1 MNRIKILPETIVGKI
16 SAGEVV
22 ERPASVVKELI
33 ENSIDAGANSI
44 SIYIKEFGIAEIKVI
59 DDGEG
64 IPSDDVIL
72 AFQRHATSKIKDEKD
87 LQRISSLGFRGEAL
101 YSIANVSKLK
111 IITQYKDEKTGTESY
126 FIGGNLVSQKPVV
139 TKGTT
144 VEIRDLFFNTPVRR
158 KFLKSSYT
166 EKAHIIETVQN
177 YCLAYPE
184 ISFSLFIDGEEIL
197 NIPQVKTLYDRISQV
212 FGLEFTEK
220 LKFKTISKGNYKI
233 ELFLGEEELLRKSR
247 GRQLIFV
254 NRRPV
259 KDFSIVNT
267 IYKAFHINENHPQ
280 FFIFVNLPPEEVD
293 FNVHP
298 AKKEVRFREPQIVHQ
313 LIFRMNEYQFKSSI
327 IAEDNSQWKMN
338 ERINGSFSSISQ
350 IPAFYTE
357 SIFNKEEIFQFFSI
371 GDAIV
376 VIQRA
381 DGIVFLDFHAAHER
395 VNFEKILN
403 KMSEQIVKLTFPHVI
418 NLNPQDYV
426 LIKENLHILNEL
438 GIEAE
443 DFGENSIVVRALPEI
458 IQCIDIARMIE
469 NIALT
474 LKEGI
479 SSPDFIDIKRKI
491 AATIACHS
499 SLRAN
504 DKINYFEIKALLQE
518 LEKTSDPEHCPHGRP
533 VRKFISV
540 EEIKKWFLR

>member
-1 MNRIKILPETIVGKI
+1 MSKIKILPESIVGKI

-44 SIYIKEFGIAEIKVI
+44 SVYIKEFGIAEIKVI

-72 AFQRHATSKIKDEKD
+72 AFQRHATSKINDERD

-101 YSIANVSKLK
+101 YSIAHVSKLK
-111 IITQYKDEKTGTESY
+111 IITQYKDEDTGKEIY
-126 FIGGNLVSQKPVV
+126 LIGGKLVFQKPVV
-139 TKGTT
+139 TKGTA
-144 VEIRDLFFNTPVRR
+144 VEVRDLFFNTPVRR

-166 EKAHIIETVQN
+166 EKSHIIETVQN
-177 YCLAYPE
+177 YCVAYPE
-184 ISFSLFIDGEEIL
+184 ISFSLFIDDEEIL
-197 NIPQVKTLYDRISQV
+197 NITQVKNSYDRISQI
-212 FGLEFTEK
+212 FGLELTEK
-220 LKFKTISKGNYKI
+220 LKFKTTSKDNYKI
-233 ELFLGEEELLRKSR
+233 ELFLGIEELVRKSKT
-247 GRQLIFV
+247 RQLIFV

-259 KDFSIVNT
+259 KDFSIVNAV
-267 IYKAFHINENHPQ
+267 YKAFNIKENHPQ
-280 FFIFVNLPPEEVD
+280 FFIFISLPPEDVD

-298 AKKEVRFREPQIVHQ
+298 TKKEVRFREPQIIHQ
-313 LIFRMNEYQFKSSI
+313 LIFRMGEHQIKSSMI
-327 IAEDNSQWKMN
+327 VQETPPWKTN
-338 ERINGSFSSISQ
+338 EGLSSAVQ
-350 IPAFYTE
+350 IPSFYTE
-357 SIFNKEEIFQFFSI
+357 SIFNKEEIFQFFSL
-371 GDAIV
+371 GDSIV

-381 DGIVFLDFHAAHER
+381 DGIVFIDFHAAHER

-403 KMSEQIVKLTFPHVI
+403 KMDEQIVRLAFPHVI
-418 NLNPQDYV
+418 NLNPQEYV
-426 LIKENLHILNEL
+426 LIKENLHILYEL

-443 DFGENSIVVRALPEI
+443 DFGKNSIVIRALPEI
-458 IQCIDIARMIE
+458 IKYADIAGIIE
-469 NIALT
+469 SIAVT

-479 SSPDFIDIKRKI
+479 GISDFIDIKRKV

-504 DKINYFEIKALLQE
+504 EKINYFEIKSLLQE

-533 VRKFISV
+533 VKKFISID
-540 EEIKKWFLR
+540 EIKKWFLR

>member
-64 IPSDDVIL
+64 IPSEDVIL

-111 IITQYKDEKTGTESY
+111 IITQYKNEDTGTESY
-126 FIGGNLVSQKPVV
+126 LIGGDLVSQKPVV

-144 VEIRDLFFNTPVRR
+144 VEITDLFFNTPVRR

-212 FGLEFTEK
+212 FGLGFTEK
-220 LKFKTISKGNYKI
+220 LKFKTISKGKYKI
-233 ELFLGEEELLRKSR
+233 ELFLGLEELLRKSR

-267 IYKAFHINENHPQ
+267 IYKAFHINQNHPQ
-280 FFIFVNLPPEEVD
+280 FFIFINLPPEEVD

-298 AKKEVRFREPQIVHQ
+298 AKKEVRFRDSRIIHQ
-313 LIFRMNEYQFKSSI
+313 LILRMNEYQFKSSM
-327 IAEDNSQWKMN
+327 IAEEKTQWKIN
-338 ERINGSFSSISQ
+338 ERINGDLSSISQ
-350 IPAFYTE
+350 IPVFYTE

-376 VIQRA
+376 VIQRT

-418 NLNPQDYV
+418 NLNPQDYI

-443 DFGENSIVVRALPEI
+443 DFGENSIVIRALPEI
-458 IQCIDIARMIE
+458 IKYIDIAGMIE

-474 LKEGI
+474 LKEGT
-479 SSPDFIDIKRKI
+479 STPDFIEIKRKI

-504 DKINYFEIKALLQE
+504 EKINYFEIKALLQE
-518 LEKTSDPEHCPHGRP
+518 LERTSDPEHCPHGRP
-533 VRKFISV
+533 VRKFISL

>member
-44 SIYIKEFGIAEIKVI
+44 SVYIKEFGIAEIKVI

-111 IITQYKDEKTGTESY
+111 IITQYKDEDTGTEVY
-126 FIGGNLVSQKPVV
+126 LTGGNLVSQKPVV

-184 ISFSLFIDGEEIL
+184 ISFSLFIDREEVL

-220 LKFKTISKGNYKI
+220 LKFKTISKDNYKI
-233 ELFLGEEELLRKSR
+233 ELFLGGEELLRKSK

-280 FFIFVNLPPEEVD
+280 FFIFINLPPEDVD

-298 AKKEVRFREPQIVHQ
+298 AKKEVRFREPQIIHQ
-313 LIFRMNEYQFKSSI
+313 LIFRMSEYQVKSSM
-327 IAEDNSQWKMN
+327 IAEETNQWKVN
-338 ERINGSFSSISQ
+338 ADLSSISQ
-350 IPAFYTE
+350 ISAFYTE
-357 SIFNKEEIFQFFSI
+357 SIFNKEEIFHFFSI

-376 VIQRA
+376 VIQRV

-443 DFGENSIVVRALPEI
+443 DFGENSIVIRALPEI
-458 IQCIDIARMIE
+458 IKYIDIAGMIE

-474 LKEGI
+474 LKEGT
-479 SSPDFIDIKRKI
+479 STPDFIEIKRKI

-504 DKINYFEIKALLQE
+504 EKINHFEIKALLQE
-518 LEKTSDPEHCPHGRP
+518 LERTSDPEHCPHGRP
-533 VRKFISV
+533 VRKFISLD
-540 EEIKKWFLR
+540 EIKKWFLR